1 MSETSNVNPIIEL
14 PSGKLYV
21 RDKLD
26 EPRTVTE
33 FREAC
38 NAFVSRDEDTKLVK
52 GRAVILAERDEPV
65 LIYGESGTGKEL
77 LAKIIHG
84 TRPGQFVAVNVCA
97 VAETLFESEIFGHV
111 KGSFTGA
118 HKDRV
123 GLIEEAEGGTLFLD
137 EIGDMPLPLQA
148 KMLRVLQNKSYRKV
162 GTNED
167 QHVRCRIV
175 AATHRD
181 LRAMIN
187 DGKFRLDLFER
198 LQVFRLCIKPLRER
212 LRDLEL
218 YVGSKFIGECP
229 MLWANNRENIKLSGN
244 VRQLLN
250 LKLRCDVFGMS
261 VLTQEDLL

>member
-1 MSETSNVNPIIEL
+1 MSEINSSNPIIEL

-21 RDKLD
+21 RGKLD
-26 EPRTVTE
+26 EPRTETA

-38 NAFVSRDEDTKLVK
+38 NAFVTRDEDTKLVK
-52 GRAVILAERDEPV
+52 DRAIILSEREEPV

-77 LAKIIHG
+77 LARIIHG
-84 TRPGQFVAVNVCA
+84 RRPGQFVAVNVCA

-137 EIGDMPLPLQA
+137 EIGDMPLTLQA
-148 KMLRVLQNKSYRKV
+148 KMLRVLQNRAYRMV
-162 GTNED
+162 GTND
-167 QHVRCRIV
+167 DKRVNCRIV

-198 LQVFRLCIKPLRER
+198 LQVFRLAIKPLRER
-212 LRDLEL
+212 FRDLEL
-218 YVGSKFIGECP
+218 YVGSKFMGECP
-229 MLWANNRENIKLSGN
+229 QLWASNRQNLKLSGN

-250 LKLRCDVFGMS
+250 LKLRCDVFGLS
-261 VLTQEDLL
+261 ALTPEDLL